1 MLNCVSLST
10 NHFFAGN
17 PIYEQ
22 HRLRYECIVQRQSW
36 DVPTIRNMEY
46 DQYDNPAAHYL
57 VWRDQDG
64 RARGSSRLYPTD
76 RPYML
81 EQIFPR
87 LVSKIELP
95 KAVDVWEA
103 SRFCVDAS
111 LSPQARKRIIQEI
124 VIGYLEFGLAQGASR
139 IIGVMCPAYYR
150 SIFIS
155 NGWDVEWL
163 GEVSKSK
170 EGHNIAAGSLTV
182 SEAVLKKVREKT
194 GIHETILNYGENVPS
209 YDERVRILR
218 AA

>member
-36 DVPTIRNMEY
+36 NVPTIRNMEY

-57 VWRDQDG
+57 IWRGKDG
-64 RARGSSRLYPTD
+64 RAHGSSRLYPTD

-81 EQIFPR
+81 EEIFPQ
-87 LVSKIELP
+87 LVSNIKLP
-95 KAVDVWEA
+95 KSTDIWEG
-103 SRFCVDAS
+103 SRFCVDAN
-111 LSPQARKRIIQEI
+111 LSPKARKRIIQEI
-124 VIGYLEFGLAQGASR
+124 ATGYLEFGLAHGVSN
-139 IIGVMCPAYYR
+139 IIGVMHPAYYR
-150 SIFIS
+150 TVFIA

-163 GEVSKSK
+163 GEVSKSE
-170 EGHNIAAGSLTV
+170 EGHKIVAGSLTV
-182 SEAVLKKVREKT
+182 SEAVLKKVRETT
-194 GIHETILNYGENVPS
+194 GIYETVLNYGENVPS